1 MMTDIILRNP
11 VLPVFDAAEIFW
23 QERGLNFL
31 QTLLCRSCWLKHLN
45 SRSARFQP
53 RVYLR
58 TYSFTLLFILL
69 LTPASA
75 YCDEP
80 HWSIGVYAGQYYDT
94 EPAAFYRV
102 KTDYLNHYIVAVTA
116 SKTLWRAESWPFAI
130 ELDGML
136 GHQFGL
142 ATLQEV
148 AVAPVA
154 RWYGFPWN
162 HYVQTDVRFGPV
174 GISYTSI
181 VSPIERGPSGDGSH
195 FLNFLLFE
203 LGFSLP
209 EKKEHEVF
217 FRLHHRC
224 SGYDT
229 INNFGAN
236 GEDFLALGYRQ
247 YY

>member
-1 MMTDIILRNP
+1 MMSHIIQYNQYVVTIGRLPSGLLRQ
-11 VLPVFDAAEIFW
+11 A
-23 QERGLNFL
+23 RMCL
-31 QTLLCRSCWLKHLN
+31 Q
-45 SRSARFQP
+45 
-53 RVYLR
+53 
-58 TYSFTLLFILL
+58 L
-69 LTPASA
+69 LTPLLTVAGLLLPASA
-75 YCDEP
+75 AAAERE
-80 HWSIGVYAGQYYDT
+80 WSMGVYAGRYYNT
-94 EPAAFYRV
+94 EPAAFYQGR
-102 KTDYLNHYIVAVTA
+102 TEYLDHYIVAVTA
-116 SKTLWRAESWPFAI
+116 SKTLWHAESWPFAI
-130 ELDGML
+130 ELDGMM

-162 HYVQTDVRFGPV
+162 HYLQTDVRFGPV
-174 GISYTSI
+174 GVSYTSI

-195 FLNFLLFE
+195 FLNFLLLE

-209 EKKEHEVF
+209 EEKEHEMF
-217 FRLHHRC
+217 IRLHHRC

-236 GEDFLALGYRQ
+236 GEDFFALGYRQ

>member
-1 MMTDIILRNP
+1 MPGLLFTNQLNMKSYIIQYNQYFTDVKNLPSGLLRRSG
-11 VLPVFDAAEIFW
+11 IY
-23 QERGLNFL
+23 L
-31 QTLLCRSCWLKHLN
+31 QAL
-45 SRSARFQP
+45 
-53 RVYLR
+53 VYL
-58 TYSFTLLFILL
+58 LL
-69 LTPASA
+69 LAGLLLPPSA
-75 YCDEP
+75 GAAGRE
-80 HWSIGVYAGQYYDT
+80 WSMGAYAGKYYDT
-94 EPAAFYRV
+94 EPAAFYQGA
-102 KTDYLNHYIVAVTA
+102 TDYLNHYIVAVTA
-116 SKTLWRAESWPFAI
+116 SKTLWHAEEWPFAI

-136 GHQFGL
+136 GYQFGL

-162 HYVQTDVRFGPV
+162 HYLQTDVRFGPV
-174 GISYTSI
+174 GVSYTSI
-181 VSPIERGPSGDGSH
+181 VSPIERGPNGDGSH

-217 FRLHHRC
+217 LRLHHRC

-229 INNFGAN
+229 LNNFGAN
-236 GEDFLALGYRQ
+236 GEDFFALGYRQ

>member
-1 MMTDIILRNP
+1 MKSTIIQYNHYINRVKNLSS
-11 VLPVFDAAEIFW
+11 
-23 QERGLNFL
+23 G
-31 QTLLCRSCWLKHLN
+31 LLCRAGMSLQVFVSLLPV
-45 SRSARFQP
+45 AG
-53 RVYLR
+53 
-58 TYSFTLLFILL
+58 LLF
-69 LTPASA
+69 PASTGA
-75 YCDEP
+75 AERE
-80 HWSIGVYAGQYYDT
+80 WSVGAYAGKYYDT
-94 EPAAFYRV
+94 EPAGFSQGNY
-102 KTDYLNHYIVAVTA
+102 DYLNHYIVAVTA
-116 SKTLWRAESWPFAI
+116 SKMLWNAESWPFAI

-136 GHQFGL
+136 GYQFGL

-162 HYVQTDVRFGPV
+162 QYLQTDVRFGPV

-181 VSPIERGPSGDGSH
+181 VSPIERGPNGDGSH

-217 FRLHHRC
+217 LRLHHRC

-236 GEDFLALGYRQ
+236 GEDFFAFGYRQ